1 VLVFSL
7 RRGESF
13 YVGDQRVKL
22 IDFDG
27 NRAVMRTLGRNFF
40 CYNEPEPLPDTADV
54 RVSAGQRQESA
65 IRIGIE
71 APMRIKILRERLYR
85 RTHRDGQLDRKEP
98 NRFYAKAMSCRSCHG
113 SMKVKMH
120 DGIWVSCPA
129 LQDQALP
136 ICDPTD

>member
-1 VLVFSL
+1 MLVFSL

-27 NRAVMRTLGRNFF
+27 TQAVMKTLGKTFSCSNQ
-40 CYNEPEPLPDTADV
+40 PQLLPDTDDV

-71 APMRIKILRERLYR
+71 APIRIKILRERLYR
-85 RTHRDGQLDRKEP
+85 RIHRDGQLDRNDP
-98 NRFYAKAMSCRSCHG
+98 NRFYSKAMNCRSCRG
-113 SMKVKMH
+113 TMKVKMH
-120 DGIWVSCPA
+120 DGIWVACPA
-129 LQDQALP
+129 LQDQTLP
-136 ICDPTD
+136 VCDPTD